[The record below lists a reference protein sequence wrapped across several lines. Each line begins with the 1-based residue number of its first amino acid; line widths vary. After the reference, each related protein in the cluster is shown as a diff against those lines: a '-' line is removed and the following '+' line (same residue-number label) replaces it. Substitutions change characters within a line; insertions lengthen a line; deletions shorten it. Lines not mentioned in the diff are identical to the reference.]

1 MVDTISVVGSY
12 LYFKTEVMLQ
22 DPTFQDLLMS
32 IATFIIG
39 WFLKR
44 PSEMLKKEK

>member
-1 MVDTISVVGSY
+1 MADSIIGSY

-22 DPTFQDLLMS
+22 DPTFQELLMAL
-32 IATFIIG
+32 ATFILG

-44 PSEMLKKEK
+44 PQEMLKKNK